1 MVKNPPLRSD
11 NDLRGSD
18 RARQDATRTIVQE
31 THHVLRESREFKQCV
46 LVSHSRDSQQRHCAL
61 RTRCIRQLELR
72 RSWQPR
78 RNFVFNLRPSR
89 RSAPPISLWDAGST
103 ILLAYRFPHWPEAP
117 PSSRVHPWKP
127 EPWPPRER
135 LHRPIASLLVSIR
148 ARPDS
153 RPPSKGG
160 YVSEFTAPY
169 GTQPTLV
176 DLIPRVPT
184 RAVLLRHLCW

>member
-1 MVKNPPLRSD
+1 MVRRPPLRSG

-78 RNFVFNLRPSR
+78 RNFLFNLRPSR
-89 RSAPPISLWDAGST
+89 RDEGHVLSKYSGRPNRSFWTHVLIRLDSRVGTGPTRHTSGTNSKST
-103 ILLAYRFPHWPEAP
+103 TLPLPGPRPLLRRAEAP
-117 PSSRVHPWKP
+117 EGRGGGLQRRRRESRPRD
-127 EPWPPRER
+127 EGLLRPPR
-135 LHRPIASLLVSIR
+135 P
-148 ARPDS
+148 
-153 RPPSKGG
+153 
-160 YVSEFTAPY
+160 
-169 GTQPTLV
+169 LV
-176 DLIPRVPT
+176 DGEKVDR
-184 RAVLLRHLCW
+184 